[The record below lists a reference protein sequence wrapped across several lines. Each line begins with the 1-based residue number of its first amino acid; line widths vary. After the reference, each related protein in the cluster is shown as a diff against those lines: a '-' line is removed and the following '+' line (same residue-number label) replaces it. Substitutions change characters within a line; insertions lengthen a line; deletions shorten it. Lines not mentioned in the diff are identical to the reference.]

1 MSHLQLSS
9 NRLPANRRS
18 ATRIQTWRILSFLK
32 DDSWH
37 IGYVKDISETGV
49 QIICS
54 TPLSPGEKT
63 AILFENIEHLWNII
77 VEGTVVWQ
85 KNYHED
91 QENRNTE
98 PTMGIEF
105 FQRLPVEITRFA
117 RVKMRMAE

>member
-1 MSHLQLSS
+1 MAHLQLNS
-9 NRLPANRRS
+9 NRLPNNRRT

-32 DDSWH
+32 NDRWH
-37 IGYVKDISETGV
+37 IGYVKNISETGV
-49 QIICS
+49 QIVCS
-54 TPLSPGEKT
+54 TPLAPGEKT

-85 KNYHED
+85 KNYHQD
-91 QENRNTE
+91 QENRQTE

-105 FQRLPVEITRFA
+105 SERLPVEISRFA